1 MRLIA
6 CILAIASCTAAL
18 ANVPTLTV
26 RGEATLEV
34 PADQFTISL
43 GSTHTADTVS
53 DARAEVD
60 RHIAKITAALK
71 ELGFTRDIEWKTG
84 RYDVTPQWEPR
95 PKNFPKDWKP
105 KIIGQKVTVS
115 ISVKSTQL
123 SKIGPLISKASDAG
137 ANQIGSLYFSLKN
150 PRTSRQEAIATAAK
164 HAIEDARTLAAA
176 SGVSLT
182 SIRQLSLDGANLQ
195 PPRPI
200 EYKTLAS
207 RAMVAM
213 DFEASAAP
221 DIAGGTVTV
230 TANVTAEWIIDQ
242 LHRAEPATS
251 QTQD

>member
-1 MRLIA
+1 M
-6 CILAIASCTAAL
+6 
-18 ANVPTLTV
+18 
-26 RGEATLEV
+26 GAT
-34 PADQFTISL
+34 P
-43 GSTHTADTVS
+43 
-53 DARAEVD
+53 
-60 RHIAKITAALK
+60 K
-71 ELGFTRDIEWKTG
+71 ELYQRLEA
-84 RYDVTPQWEPR
+84 QNHR
-95 PKNFPKDWKP
+95 PKGHCFYLCEIDTTQQDW
-105 KIIGQKVTVS
+105 
-115 ISVKSTQL
+115 
-123 SKIGPLISKASDAG
+123 ASDAG
-137 ANQIGSLYFSLKN
+137 ANQIGSLYFSLKD

-176 SGVSLT
+176 SGVSLA

-200 EYKTLAS
+200 EYKTLAP

-230 TANVTAEWIIDQ
+230 TANVTAEWMIDQ